1 MATRTGWPETFV
13 RKTIPVRGA
22 FAVSLLDIVD
32 VASPCSADWDD
43 MHGTERVRHCD
54 ACALNVYNLSAM
66 TRDDAVQLVQNHEG
80 RLCASFFRRVD
91 GTVLTQDCPVSLR
104 ALRRRLASMTAS
116 VAALIGVLAAG
127 TLFAN
132 PFPCSRGYL
141 GRPPAVINCPGI
153 NRDQMRT
160 ESG

>member
-1 MATRTGWPETFV
+1 
-13 RKTIPVRGA
+13 
-22 FAVSLLDIVD
+22 
-32 VASPCSADWDD
+32 

-127 TLFAN
+127 TLFASTFRRAS
-132 PFPCSRGYL
+132 PAQVRQSGAVQRVL
-141 GRPPAVINCPGI
+141 RWIDPPDINLPG
-153 NRDQMRT
+153 DTLMG
-160 ESG
+160 EMPWV